1 MNKYL
6 ALLFFIFLGLA
17 PWACRRPLPVGP
29 NPIGTPTPTPTALA
43 TSTPVCVGYSPS
55 SSPTTIV
62 SGGITLIT
70 HPLFQVSTIVPAPGN
85 TFVIHNL
92 TEWQALFGSANPPAG
107 IDFNTQMI
115 VGGVFS
121 RTCGTCPIGG
131 DSLASVCEDSTQVTA
146 VIIRPTLSAVCYIVE
161 PSVTQML
168 VVPQS
173 NLPFVWLVYTNPG
186 C

>member
-6 ALLFFIFLGLA
+6 AALLVIFLGLA
-17 PWACRRPLPVGP
+17 PLACKRPMPLGP
-29 NPIGTPTPTPTALA
+29 NPAGTPTPTPTVTA
-43 TSTPVCVGYSPS
+43 TSTPICVGSAPS
-55 SSPTTIV
+55 SSPTTVV

-70 HPLFQVSTIVPAPGN
+70 QPTFSVSTLVSAPGN

-92 TEWQALFGSANPPAG
+92 TEWQAFFGSANPPSG

-115 VGGVFS
+115 VGGVFQ
-121 RTCGTCPIGG
+121 RTCSTCPIGG
-131 DSLASVCEDSTQVTA
+131 DSLVSVCEDSTQVTA
-146 VIIRPTLSAVCYIVE
+146 VISRPTLSAVCYIVE
-161 PSVTQML
+161 ASVTQML

-173 NLPFVWLVYTNPG
+173 NLPVVWLVYTSPG